1 MRRFSYLFLLILLA
15 ACSPA
20 APAASSDQSVEVQA
34 AKEWRSVVGKQLA
47 QKRYAFRLTVNG
59 SGETITMNGEQSG
72 QDWMMKNEGKQI
84 RVVKKGDR
92 IHLSRSGTQET
103 ASPRQLGLMSPR
115 DHLLWMQ
122 RVEGRVERIGS
133 VKWQGKRVIVLQKDL
148 NGRQVGKIL
157 GKWMGSPPSDFA
169 EIIGHRFDVRYRLW
183 YVPKNHKLEQLVT
196 EIRSEGQLRQTIR
209 YVFHPLR

>member
-1 MRRFSYLFLLILLA
+1 MA

-34 AKEWRSVVGKQLA
+34 AKEWQSVVGKQLA
-47 QKRYAFRLTVNG
+47 QKQYAFRLTVNG

-148 NGRQVGKIL
+148 NGRQVGKML